1 MYLTQHTD
9 YGLRVLIY
17 TAINDD
23 SLVNISTIADT
34 YGISKSHLMK
44 VVTALVKGGFL
55 TSVRGKGGGLKLAV
69 PSEKINIGAVVRHLE
84 PMQLVECMGNNNE
97 CLITPSCRLTGI
109 LSGAIKSFFNH
120 LDGFTLADLLNKS
133 TYDILYFPKIEI
145 VSEKADGLKK

>member
-9 YGLRVLIY
+9 YGLRVLMY

-23 SLVNISTIADT
+23 ALVNISTIADT

-55 TSVRGKGGGLKLAV
+55 SSIRGKGGWLKLAM
-69 PSEKINIGAVVRHLE
+69 PPEKINIGAVVRHLE
-84 PMQLVECMGNNNE
+84 PLQLVECMGENNE

-109 LSGAIKSFFNH
+109 LSGAVKSFFNY
-120 LDGFTLADLLNKS
+120 LDGFTLADLLNKP
-133 TYDILYFPKIEI
+133 TYDLLYFPKIDILVE
-145 VSEKADGLKK
+145 EA

>member
-23 SLVNISTIADT
+23 TLVNISTIADT

-55 TSVRGKGGGLKLAV
+55 SSVRGKGGGLKLAM
-69 PSEKINIGAVVRHLE
+69 PAEDINIGAVVRHLE
-84 PMQLVECMGNNNE
+84 PMQLVECMGEHND
-97 CLITPSCRLTGI
+97 CLITQSCRLSGI
-109 LSGAIKSFFNH
+109 LGGAVKSFFNY
-120 LDGFTLADLLNKS
+120 LDGFTLADLLNKP
-133 TYDILYFPKIEI
+133 TYDLLYFPKIDIAVEY
-145 VSEKADGLKK
+145 E

>member
-23 SLVNISTIADT
+23 ALVNIGTIADT

-55 TSVRGKGGGLKLAV
+55 DSVRGKGGGLKLAC
-69 PSEKINIGAVVRHLE
+69 SADQINIGAVVRHLE
-84 PMQLVECMGNNNE
+84 PMQMVECMGSNND
-97 CLITPSCRLTGI
+97 CLIAPNCRLAGI
-109 LSGAIKSFFNH
+109 IGGGVKAFLNY
-120 LDGFTLADLLNKS
+120 LDGFTLADLLNKP
-133 TYDILYFPKIEI
+133 TYDLLYLPKIEI
-145 VSEKADGLKK
+145 VSDFRLGAVR